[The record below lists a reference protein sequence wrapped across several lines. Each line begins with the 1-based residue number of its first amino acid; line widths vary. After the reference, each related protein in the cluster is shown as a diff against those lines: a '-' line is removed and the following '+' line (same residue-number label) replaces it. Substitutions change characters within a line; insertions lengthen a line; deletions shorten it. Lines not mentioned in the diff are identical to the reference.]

1 MHRAISNAVRP
12 DAFNPRPALRVQLSA
27 VPIGCA
33 RIIEGWPVFRFG
45 ADLFAIDGAE
55 GQHDVVSA
63 ASVLAGDGNPLPDTP
78 N

>member
-1 MHRAISNAVRP
+1 MHRAIQTAVRP
-12 DAFNPRPALRVQLSA
+12 GAFNPRPALRVQLSA

-33 RIIEGWPVFRFG
+33 RIIAGWPVFRFG
-45 ADLFAIDGAE
+45 VALFTIDGAE

-63 ASVLAGDGNPLPDTP
+63 ASVLAGTGTPLPAE